1 VNSEQAIRLAEPMPR
16 DLVLR
21 AQQGDAEAFA
31 AMTRLCSD
39 RLYAIARLILRD
51 EDRALDAVQDA
62 LLRAW
67 LDIRGLRDPDRF
79 DAWLYRLLVRACY
92 RAAGEHRRRAVTEID
107 LGPNAGPTTPDAQ
120 RQTAI
125 RDQLSRGFERLSR
138 EQRAVVVLHHYAGL
152 SLAEAA
158 AILQIP
164 LGTMQSRL
172 SRALQTM
179 RAAIEADDRVPAYA
193 GEPAR

>member
-1 VNSEQAIRLAEPMPR
+1 VNSEPAIRLAEPMPR

-21 AQQGDAEAFA
+21 AQRGDVEAFS
-31 AMTRLCSD
+31 AMIRLCSD

-51 EDRALDAVQDA
+51 EDRAFDAVQDT

-79 DAWLYRLLVRACY
+79 DAWVYRLLVRACY
-92 RAAGEHRRRAVTEID
+92 RAAGEQRRRDVTEIL
-107 LGPNAGPTTPDAQ
+107 LGPNGPTTADAQ
-120 RQTAI
+120 RQTML
-125 RDQLSRGFERLSR
+125 RDQLARGFERLSR
-138 EQRAVVVLHHYAGL
+138 EQRAAVVLHHYAGL
-152 SLAEAA
+152 SLVEAA
-158 AILQIP
+158 GILQIP

-179 RAAIEADDRVPAYA
+179 RAAIEADDRLPVFA
-193 GEPAR
+193 GEAAR